1 MTASKNSGTKSG
13 NIAPN
18 IWRFRRKI
26 VILQLEYIYNE
37 DMAQIEHITIKNAS
51 RKVLDKMRQIGQKKA
66 ERLQNVQDRWDAG
79 EYNHLEVV
87 QL

>member
-1 MTASKNSGTKSG
+1 
-13 NIAPN
+13 
-18 IWRFRRKI
+18 
-26 VILQLEYIYNE
+26 
-37 DMAQIEHITIKNAS
+37 MAQIEHIIIKNAS